1 MAADAFNSL
10 TGYSVGI
17 PPVPVIDANGNVV
30 TNVLTTGNVTANTIY
45 ADNYRYANGQPIAAR
60 AGGSNTQVQ
69 YNNNNNFAGSVNFT
83 FDSATNLLSV
93 PSITLTG
100 NVSLGNVGNVK
111 LFGGN
116 NGYFLQTDGTGNLSW
131 AQAGNGG
138 GGNGSPGGSNS
149 QIQFNSAGSFAGS
162 PGLQFNSV
170 TNTVTTGNVV
180 ASIFTGN
187 LYGVANSAVVAAS
200 VTNSGQPNITSVGNL
215 VSLNV
220 TGNALANFIT
230 SNTGANLGNAV
241 TANYFIGN
249 LYGNANG
256 ASTANT
262 VTNNAQPNITSVG
275 NLTALIVIGDITGN
289 GNANINGNITSNGN
303 ITADNANLGNLV
315 TSNYFSGLGA
325 NLLSLNVTENITS
338 GNANLGNAATANY
351 FIGSGANLT
360 NLPAA
365 NLVGTVPLANKV
377 TDNAQPNITSVGTLT
392 GLALTGIL
400 SSNANIGTSA
410 NVTANNI
417 NFSRTIYG
425 ANGVFVSNVS
435 VGSNL
440 IVGSFG
446 GTLTALS
453 NVNTSSSPNVTL
465 GDVGNLHIDGG
476 YNGYFL
482 QTDGLGNLTWSQ
494 AGNGGGGGNG
504 TPGGSNTQV
513 QYNDSGSFNGSPY
526 FVFNEE
532 TKNVTIGGNLI
543 ANTFTIGSG
552 IYKFAHSFVEF
563 LVTNSTANVVMYSL
577 PVEGIASVDYTI
589 ISTDP
594 VGGSR
599 QISKIS
605 SVVYDTTVD
614 YNEVNTLIVG
624 NLTAEFSV
632 SYDAG
637 YPPVEGPQIQLYV
650 QPTSTNAM
658 THKICVTAYAD

>member
-45 ADNYRYANGQPIAAR
+45 ADNYKYANGQPIAAT

-83 FDSATNLLSV
+83 FNSTTNLLSV

-100 NVSLGNVGNVK
+100 NVTLGNLSNVK
-111 LFGGN
+111 IFGGN
-116 NGYFLQTDGTGNLSW
+116 NGYFLQTDGLGNLAWS
-131 AQAGNGG
+131 AAGGG

-149 QIQFNSAGSFAGS
+149 QIQFNLAGSFAGS
-162 PGLQFNSV
+162 PGLEFNAN

-180 ASIFTGN
+180 ASVFTGN

-200 VTNSGQPNITSVGNL
+200 VTNSGQPNITSLGNL
-215 VSLNV
+215 VTLNV
-220 TGNALANFIT
+220 TGNARANFIT
-230 SNTGANLGNAV
+230 SNTGANLGNSVA
-241 TANYFIGN
+241 ANYFIGN
-249 LYGNANG
+249 LYGNSNSAL
-256 ASTANT
+256 TANT
-262 VTNNAQPNITSVG
+262 VTNNAQPNITSTG
-275 NLTALIVIGDITGN
+275 NLVSLTVTGDITGA
-289 GNANINGNITSNGN
+289 GNVNITGNITSSGN
-303 ITADNANLGNLV
+303 ITA
-315 TSNYFSGLGA
+315 
-325 NLLSLNVTENITS
+325 

-351 FIGSGANLT
+351 FSGLGANLLSINITENLTSGNANLGNAARANFFIGSGANLS
-360 NLPAA
+360 NIPAA
-365 NLVGTVPLANKV
+365 NLVGSVPLANKV
-377 TDNAQPNITSVGTLT
+377 TDNAQPNITSLGTLT
-392 GLALTGIL
+392 GLNLTGIL
-400 SSNANIGTSA
+400 ASNANVGTSA
-410 NVTANNI
+410 NMTANNI
-417 NFSRTIYG
+417 NFSHTLYG

-435 VGSNL
+435 VGGNL
-440 IVGSFG
+440 TVGSFG

-453 NVNTSSSPNVTL
+453 NFNAGPSPNVNL
-465 GDVGNLHIDGG
+465 GDIANVHIDGG
-476 YNGYFL
+476 FNGFFL

-513 QYNDSGSFNGSPY
+513 QYNDSGTFGGSPY

-532 TKNVTIGGNLI
+532 TRNVTIGGNLI

-577 PVEGIASVDYTI
+577 PAANVASVDYTI

-624 NLTAEFSV
+624 NLTASFSV

-637 YPPVEGPQIQLYV
+637 YPPVEGPQIQIYV
-650 QPTSTNAM
+650 EPTSNNAM
-658 THKICVTAYAD
+658 THKICVTAYAE

>member
-10 TGYSVGI
+10 TGYTVGI

-45 ADNYRYANGQPIAAR
+45 ADNYKYANGQPIAAR

-83 FDSATNLLSV
+83 FDSTTNLLSV
-93 PSITLTG
+93 PSITLTS
-100 NVSLGNVGNVK
+100 NVILGDISNVTI
-111 LFGGN
+111 FGGN
-116 NGYFLQTDGTGNLSW
+116 NGYFLQTDGLGNLAWS
-131 AQAGNGG
+131 AAGG
-138 GGNGSPGGSNS
+138 GSGNGSPGGSNS
-149 QIQFNSAGSFAGS
+149 QIQFNASGSFAGS
-162 PGLQFNSV
+162 PGLEFNSV

-200 VTNSGQPNITSVGNL
+200 VTNTNQPNITSLGNL

-220 TGNALANFIT
+220 NGNALANFIT

-256 ASTANT
+256 ALTAAT
-262 VTNNAQPNITSVG
+262 VTANAQPNITSVG
-275 NLTALIVIGDITGN
+275 NLISLTVTGDITGN
-289 GNANINGNITSNGN
+289 GNASITGNITSNGN
-303 ITADNANLGNLV
+303 ITAGNANLGNAV
-315 TSNYFSGLGA
+315 TANYFSGLGA
-325 NLLSLNVTENITS
+325 NLLYINVTQNIIS
-338 GNANLGNAATANY
+338 GNAYLGNAATANF

-365 NLVGTVPLANKV
+365 NLVGVVPLANRV
-377 TDNAQPNITSVGTLT
+377 TNNAQPNITSVGTLT
-392 GLALTGIL
+392 GLSLTGVL
-400 SSNANIGTSA
+400 SSNANIGTTA
-410 NVTANNI
+410 NMTANNM
-417 NFSRTIYG
+417 NFSHTLYG

-435 VGSNL
+435 ISGSLTVGSL
-440 IVGSFG
+440 G

-453 NVNTSSSPNVTL
+453 NFNTGPSPNVNL
-465 GDVGNLHIDGG
+465 GDIANIHIDGG
-476 YNGYFL
+476 FNGFFL
-482 QTDGLGNLTWSQ
+482 QTDGLGNLTWAQ

-504 TPGGSNTQV
+504 TPGGSNTQI

-532 TKNVTIGGNLI
+532 TKNVIVGGNLI

-577 PVEGIASVDYTI
+577 PTENISSVDYTI

-594 VGGSR
+594 VGQSR

-637 YPPVEGPQIQLYV
+637 YPPVDGPQIQLYV
-650 QPTSTNAM
+650 QPTSNNAM

>member
-10 TGYSVGI
+10 TGYTVGI

-45 ADNYRYANGQPIAAR
+45 ADNYRYANGQPIAAT

-83 FDSATNLLSV
+83 FNSTTNLLSV

-100 NVSLGNVGNVK
+100 NVTLGNVSNIK
-111 LFGGN
+111 IFGGN
-116 NGYFLQTDGTGNLSW
+116 NGYFLQTDGLGNLAWS
-131 AQAGNGG
+131 AAGGG

-149 QIQFNSAGSFAGS
+149 QIQFNLAGSFAGS
-162 PGLQFNSV
+162 PGLEFNAN

-180 ASIFTGN
+180 ASVFTGN

-220 TGNALANFIT
+220 TGNARANFIT
-230 SNTGANLGNAV
+230 SNTGANLGNSV

-249 LYGNANG
+249 LYGNSNSAL
-256 ASTANT
+256 TANT
-262 VTNNAQPNITSVG
+262 VTNNTQPNITSLG
-275 NLTALIVIGDITGN
+275 NLVSLTVIGDITGA
-289 GNANINGNITSNGN
+289 GNANIAGNITSNGN
-303 ITADNANLGNLV
+303 ITVGNANLGNSA
-315 TSNYFSGLGA
+315 TANYFSGLGA
-325 NLLSLNVTENITS
+325 NLLSLNVTENLTS
-338 GNANLGNAATANY
+338 GNANLGNAARANF
-351 FIGSGANLT
+351 FIGSGANLS
-360 NLPAA
+360 NIPAA
-365 NLVGTVPLANKV
+365 NLVGSVPLANKV

-392 GLALTGIL
+392 GLNLTGIL
-400 SSNANIGTSA
+400 ASNANVGTSA
-410 NVTANNI
+410 NMTANNM
-417 NFSRTIYG
+417 NFSHTLYG

-435 VGSNL
+435 VGGNL
-440 IVGSFG
+440 TVGSFG

-453 NVNTSSSPNVTL
+453 NFNTGSSPNVNL
-465 GDVGNLHIDGG
+465 GSVSNLHIDGG
-476 YNGYFL
+476 FNGFFL

-504 TPGGSNTQV
+504 SPGGSNTQV

-532 TKNVTIGGNLI
+532 TRNVTIGGNLI

-577 PVEGIASVDYTI
+577 PAANVASVDYTI

-624 NLTAEFSV
+624 NLTASFSV

-650 QPTSTNAM
+650 EPTSTNAM
-658 THKICVTAYAD
+658 THKICVTAYAE

>member
-10 TGYSVGI
+10 RGYSVGI
-17 PPVPVIDANGNVV
+17 PPVPVVDANGNVV
-30 TNVLTTGNVTANTIY
+30 TNVLTTGNVSANTVF
-45 ADNYRYANGQPIAAR
+45 ANNYRYSNGQPIAAT

-69 YNNNNNFAGSVNFT
+69 YNNNNSFGASVNFT
-83 FDSATNLLSV
+83 FDSTTNLLSV
-93 PSITLTG
+93 PSITLTS
-100 NVSLGNVGNVK
+100 NVILGNISNITI
-111 LFGGN
+111 FGGN
-116 NGYFLQTDGTGNLSW
+116 NGYFLQTDGTGNLAW
-131 AQAGNGG
+131 AATGNGG
-138 GGNGSPGGSNS
+138 GGNGTPGGSNS
-149 QIQFNSAGSFAGS
+149 QIQFNASGSFAGS

-187 LYGVANSAVVAAS
+187 LYGVANSAVVAAT
-200 VTNSGQPNITSVGNL
+200 VTNAGQPNITSLGNL
-215 VSLNV
+215 VTLNV
-220 TGNALANFIT
+220 TGNALANFIS

-256 ASTANT
+256 ALTAAT
-262 VTNNAQPNITSVG
+262 VTANAQPNITSVG
-275 NLTALIVIGDITGN
+275 NLIALIVTGDITGN
-289 GNANINGNITSNGN
+289 GNANINGNIVSNGN

-325 NLLSLNVTENITS
+325 NLLSLSVTENITS
-338 GNANLGNAATANY
+338 GNANLGNAATANF

-360 NLPAA
+360 NIPAA
-365 NLVGTVPLANKV
+365 NIIGTVPLANKV

-392 GLALTGIL
+392 GLTLTGIL
-400 SSNANIGTSA
+400 SSNSNVSTSA
-410 NVTANNI
+410 NMTANNI
-417 NFSRTIYG
+417 NFSHTIYG
-425 ANGVFVSNVS
+425 ANGVFVSDVS
-435 VGSNL
+435 VGGSL
-440 IVGSFG
+440 TVGSLG
-446 GTLTALS
+446 GTRTALS
-453 NVNTSSSPNVTL
+453 NVNVGSSPNVNL
-465 GDVGNLHIDGG
+465 GDISNIHIDGG
-476 YNGYFL
+476 FNGYFL

-504 TPGGSNTQV
+504 TPGGSNTQI
-513 QYNDSGSFNGSPY
+513 QYNDSGSFGGSP
-526 FVFNEE
+526 FFIFNEE
-532 TKNVTIGGNLI
+532 SKNVIVGGNLI

-577 PVEGIASVDYTI
+577 PTENIASVDYTI

-605 SVVYDTTVD
+605 SVIYDTTVD

-624 NLTAEFSV
+624 NLTASFSV

-637 YPPVEGPQIQLYV
+637 FPPVDGPQIQLYV
-650 QPTSTNAM
+650 EPTSNNAM
-658 THKICVTAYAD
+658 THKICVTAYAE

>member
-17 PPVPVIDANGNVV
+17 PPVSVIDANGNVV

-45 ADNYRYANGQPIAAR
+45 ADNYKYANGQPIAAT

-83 FDSATNLLSV
+83 FNSTTNLLSV

-100 NVSLGNVGNVK
+100 NVTLGNVSNVK
-111 LFGGN
+111 IFGGN
-116 NGYFLQTDGTGNLSW
+116 NGYFLQTDGLGNLAW
-131 AQAGNGG
+131 AVGGGG

-162 PGLQFNSV
+162 PGLEFNAN

-200 VTNSGQPNITSVGNL
+200 VTNSGQPNITSLGNL

-220 TGNALANFIT
+220 TGNSLANFIT
-230 SNTGANLGNAV
+230 SNTGANLGNSV

-249 LYGNANG
+249 LYGNSNSAL
-256 ASTANT
+256 TANT

-275 NLTALIVIGDITGN
+275 NLTLIIVTGDITGN
-289 GNANINGNITSNGN
+289 GNANITGNITSNGN
-303 ITADNANLGNLV
+303 ITAGNANLGNAV
-315 TSNYFSGLGA
+315 TSNYFTGLGA

-338 GNANLGNAATANY
+338 GNANLGNAATANF
-351 FIGSGANLT
+351 FIGSGANLS
-360 NLPAA
+360 NIPAA
-365 NLVGTVPLANKV
+365 NLVGTVSLANKV

-392 GLALTGIL
+392 GLNLTGIL
-400 SSNANIGTSA
+400 SSNANVGTSA
-410 NVTANNI
+410 NMTANNI
-417 NFSRTIYG
+417 NFSHTLYG
-425 ANGVFVSNVS
+425 ANGVFVSDVS
-435 VGSNL
+435 VGGNL
-440 IVGSFG
+440 TVGSFG

-453 NVNTSSSPNVTL
+453 NFNAGPSPNVNL
-465 GDVGNLHIDGG
+465 GDIANVHIDGG
-476 YNGYFL
+476 FNGFFL

-513 QYNDSGSFNGSPY
+513 QYNDSGTFGGSPY
-526 FVFNEE
+526 FIFNEG

-563 LVTNSTANVVMYSL
+563 LVTNSTANVVMYSM
-577 PVEGIASVDYTI
+577 PAENIASVDYTI

-594 VGGSR
+594 AAGYR

-624 NLTAEFSV
+624 GLTATFSV
-632 SYDAG
+632 LYDAG
-637 YPPVEGPQIQLYV
+637 YPPVEGPQIQIYV
-650 QPTSTNAM
+650 EPTSNNAM
-658 THKICVTAYAD
+658 THKICVTAYAE

>member
-45 ADNYRYANGQPIAAR
+45 ADNYRYANGQPIAAT

-83 FDSATNLLSV
+83 FDSTTNLLSV

-100 NVSLGNVGNVK
+100 NVVLGNISNITI
-111 LFGGN
+111 FGGN
-116 NGYFLQTDGTGNLSW
+116 NGYFLQTDGLGNLAWS
-131 AQAGNGG
+131 AAGGG

-149 QIQFNSAGSFAGS
+149 QIQFNASGSFAGS
-162 PGLQFNSV
+162 PGLEFDPT
-170 TNTVTTGNVV
+170 TNTVTTGNVF

-200 VTNSGQPNITSVGNL
+200 VTNSGQPNITSLGNL
-215 VSLNV
+215 VVLNV
-220 TGNALANFIT
+220 AGNTLTNFIR

-256 ASTANT
+256 ALTAAT
-262 VTNNAQPNITSVG
+262 VTANAQPNITSVG
-275 NLTALIVIGDITGN
+275 NLTLLIVTGDITGN
-289 GNANINGNITSNGN
+289 GNANINGNIISNGN
-303 ITADNANLGNLV
+303 ITAGNANLGNAA
-315 TSNYFSGLGA
+315 TANYFSGLGA

-338 GNANLGNAATANY
+338 GNANLGNAATANF
-351 FIGSGANLT
+351 FIGSGANLS
-360 NLPAA
+360 NIPAA
-365 NLVGTVPLANKV
+365 NLVGSVPLANKV

-392 GLALTGIL
+392 GLSLTGIL
-400 SSNANIGTSA
+400 SSNANVGTTA
-410 NVTANNI
+410 NMTANNM
-417 NFSRTIYG
+417 NFSHTLYG

-435 VGSNL
+435 IGGNL
-440 IVGSFG
+440 TVGSFG
-446 GTLTALS
+446 GAITALGKF
-453 NVNTSSSPNVTL
+453 NAGSSPNVNL
-465 GDVGNLHIDGG
+465 GDVGNVHIDGG
-476 YNGYFL
+476 FNGFFL

-532 TKNVTIGGNLI
+532 TRNVTIGGNLI

-577 PVEGIASVDYTI
+577 PAANVASVDYTI

-624 NLTAEFSV
+624 NLTASFSV

-637 YPPVEGPQIQLYV
+637 FPPVEGPQIQLYV
-650 QPTSTNAM
+650 EPTNDNAM
-658 THKICVTAYAD
+658 THKICVTAYAE

>member
-10 TGYSVGI
+10 TGYTVGI

-45 ADNYRYANGQPIAAR
+45 ADNYRYANGQPIAAT

-83 FDSATNLLSV
+83 FNSTTNLLSV

-100 NVSLGNVGNVK
+100 NVTLGNVSNVK
-111 LFGGN
+111 IFGGN
-116 NGYFLQTDGTGNLSW
+116 NGYFLQTDGLGNLAW
-131 AQAGNGG
+131 AVGGGG

-162 PGLQFNSV
+162 PGLEFNAN

-180 ASIFTGN
+180 ASVFTGN

-200 VTNSGQPNITSVGNL
+200 VTNSGQPNITSLGNL
-215 VSLNV
+215 VTLNV
-220 TGNALANFIT
+220 TGNARANFIT
-230 SNTGANLGNAV
+230 SNTGANLGNSV

-249 LYGNANG
+249 LYGNSNSAL
-256 ASTANT
+256 TANT
-262 VTNNAQPNITSVG
+262 VTNNAQPNITSLG
-275 NLTALIVIGDITGN
+275 NLVSLTVIGDITGA
-289 GNANINGNITSNGN
+289 GNANITGNITSNGN
-303 ITADNANLGNLV
+303 ITVGNANLGNSA
-315 TSNYFSGLGA
+315 TANYFSGLGA
-325 NLLSLNVTENITS
+325 NLLSLNVTENLTS
-338 GNANLGNAATANY
+338 GNANLGNAARANF
-351 FIGSGANLT
+351 FIGSGANLS
-360 NLPAA
+360 NIPAA
-365 NLVGTVPLANKV
+365 NLVGSVPLANKV

-392 GLALTGIL
+392 GLNLTGIL
-400 SSNANIGTSA
+400 ASNANVGTSA
-410 NVTANNI
+410 NMTANNM
-417 NFSRTIYG
+417 NFSHTLYG

-435 VGSNL
+435 VGGNL
-440 IVGSFG
+440 TVGSFG

-453 NVNTSSSPNVTL
+453 NFNTGSSPNVNL
-465 GDVGNLHIDGG
+465 GSVSNLHIDGG
-476 YNGYFL
+476 FNGFFL

-504 TPGGSNTQV
+504 SPGGSNTQV

-532 TKNVTIGGNLI
+532 TRNVTIGGNLI

-577 PVEGIASVDYTI
+577 PAANVASVDYTI

-624 NLTAEFSV
+624 NLTASFSV

-650 QPTSTNAM
+650 EPTSTNAM
-658 THKICVTAYAD
+658 THKICVTAYAE

>member
-17 PPVPVIDANGNVV
+17 PAVPVIDANGNVI
-30 TNVLTTGNVTANTIY
+30 TNVLTTGNVSANAIYANT
-45 ADNYRYANGQPIAAR
+45 YRYANGQPIAAT
-60 AGGSNTQVQ
+60 AGGANTQVQ

-83 FDSATNLLSV
+83 FNSTTNLLSV

-100 NVSLGNVGNVK
+100 NVALGNVSNITI
-111 LFGGN
+111 LGGN

-138 GGNGSPGGSNS
+138 GGNGTPGGSNS
-149 QIQFNSAGSFAGS
+149 QIQYNASGSFAGS

-187 LYGVANSAVVAAS
+187 LYGVANSAVVAAT
-200 VTNSGQPNITSVGNL
+200 VTNAGQPNITSLGNL
-215 VSLNV
+215 VTLNV
-220 TGNALANFIT
+220 TGNALANFIS

-256 ASTANT
+256 ALTAAT
-262 VTNNAQPNITSVG
+262 VTSNAQPNITSVG
-275 NLTALIVIGDITGN
+275 NLVLLIVTGDITGN
-289 GNANINGNITSNGN
+289 GNANINGNIVSNGN

-338 GNANLGNAATANY
+338 GNANLGNAARANF

-392 GLALTGIL
+392 GLTLTGIL
-400 SSNANIGTSA
+400 SSNSNVSTSA
-410 NVTANNI
+410 NITANNI
-417 NFSRTIYG
+417 NFSHTIYG

-435 VGSNL
+435 VGGSL
-440 IVGSFG
+440 TVGSLG

-453 NVNTSSSPNVTL
+453 NVNTASSPNVNL
-465 GDVGNLHIDGG
+465 GDISNIHIDGG
-476 YNGYFL
+476 FNGYFL
-482 QTDGLGNLTWSQ
+482 QTDGTGNLTWSQ

-504 TPGGSNTQV
+504 TPGGSNTQI
-513 QYNDSGSFNGSPY
+513 QYNDSGSFNGSP
-526 FVFNEE
+526 FFIFNEE
-532 TKNVTIGGNLI
+532 SKNVIVGGNLI

-552 IYKFAHSFVEF
+552 IYKFAHSFVQF
-563 LVTNSTANVVMYSL
+563 LVTNSTANVVMYSI
-577 PVEGIASVDYTI
+577 PTENISSVDYTI

-594 VGGSR
+594 IGASR

-605 SVVYDTTVD
+605 SVIYDTTVD

-632 SYDAG
+632 SYDPG
-637 YPPVEGPQIQLYV
+637 FPPVDGPQIQLYV
-650 QPTSTNAM
+650 QPTSNNAM
-658 THKICVTAYAD
+658 THKICVTAYAE

>member
-10 TGYSVGI
+10 TGYTVGI
-17 PPVPVIDANGNVV
+17 PPVSVIDANGNVV

-45 ADNYRYANGQPIAAR
+45 ADNYKYANGQPIAAT

-83 FDSATNLLSV
+83 FNSTTNLLSV

-100 NVSLGNVGNVK
+100 NVTLGNLSNVK
-111 LFGGN
+111 IFGGN
-116 NGYFLQTDGTGNLSW
+116 NGYFLQTDGLGNLAW
-131 AQAGNGG
+131 AVGGGG

-162 PGLQFNSV
+162 PGLEFNAN

-180 ASIFTGN
+180 ASVFTGN

-200 VTNSGQPNITSVGNL
+200 VTNSGQPNITSLGNL
-215 VSLNV
+215 VALNV
-220 TGNALANFIT
+220 IGNARANFIT
-230 SNTGANLGNAV
+230 SNTGANLGNSV

-249 LYGNANG
+249 LYGNSNSAL
-256 ASTANT
+256 TANT
-262 VTNNAQPNITSVG
+262 VTNNAQPNITSTG
-275 NLTALIVIGDITGN
+275 NLVSLTVNGDITGV
-289 GNANINGNITSNGN
+289 GNANITGNITSNGN
-303 ITADNANLGNLV
+303 ITVGNANLGNSA
-315 TSNYFSGLGA
+315 TANYFSGLGA
-325 NLLSLNVTENITS
+325 NLLSINITENLTS
-338 GNANLGNAATANY
+338 GNANLGNAARANF
-351 FIGSGANLT
+351 FIGSGANLS
-360 NLPAA
+360 NIPAA
-365 NLVGTVPLANKV
+365 NLVGSVPLANKV

-392 GLALTGIL
+392 GLNLTGIL
-400 SSNANIGTSA
+400 ASNANVGTSA
-410 NVTANNI
+410 NMTANNM
-417 NFSRTIYG
+417 NFSHTLYG

-435 VGSNL
+435 VGGNL
-440 IVGSFG
+440 TVGSFG

-453 NVNTSSSPNVTL
+453 NFNAGPSPNVNL
-465 GDVGNLHIDGG
+465 GDIANVHIDGG
-476 YNGYFL
+476 FNGFFL

-513 QYNDSGSFNGSPY
+513 QYNDSGTFGGSPY

-532 TKNVTIGGNLI
+532 TRNVTIGGNLI

-577 PVEGIASVDYTI
+577 PAEGIASVDYTI

-624 NLTAEFSV
+624 NLTASFSV

-637 YPPVEGPQIQLYV
+637 YPPVEGPQIQIYV
-650 QPTSTNAM
+650 EPTSNNAM
-658 THKICVTAYAD
+658 THKICVTAYAE

>member
-10 TGYSVGI
+10 TGYTVGI
-17 PPVPVIDANGNVV
+17 PPVLVIDANGNVV
-30 TNVLTTGNVTANTIY
+30 ANVLTTGNVTANTIY
-45 ADNYRYANGQPIAAR
+45 ADNYKYANGQPIAAR

-69 YNNNNNFAGSVNFT
+69 YNNNNNFAGSVSFT
-83 FDSATNLLSV
+83 FDSITNLLSV

-100 NVSLGNVGNVK
+100 NVTLGNVSNVK
-111 LFGGN
+111 LFGGV
-116 NGYFLQTDGTGNLSW
+116 NGYFLQTDGLGNLAWSI
-131 AQAGNGG
+131 AGGG

-162 PGLQFNSV
+162 PGLEFNAN

-180 ASIFTGN
+180 ASVFTGN
-187 LYGVANSAVVAAS
+187 LYGVANTAVVAAS
-200 VTNSGQPNITSVGNL
+200 VTNSGQPNITSIGNL
-215 VSLNV
+215 VLLNV

-230 SNTGANLGNAV
+230 SNTGANLGNVV

-275 NLTALIVIGDITGN
+275 NLVSLIVTGDITGN
-289 GNANINGNITSNGN
+289 GNANITGNITSNGN
-303 ITADNANLGNLV
+303 ISVGNANLGN
-315 TSNYFSGLGA
+315 SASANYFSGLGA
-325 NLLSLNVTENITS
+325 NLLSLNVTENINS
-338 GNANLGNAATANY
+338 GNANLGNSARANF

-360 NLPAA
+360 NIPAA
-365 NLVGTVPLANKV
+365 NLVGAVPLANKV

-392 GLALTGIL
+392 GLTLTGIL
-400 SSNANIGTSA
+400 SSNANIGTST
-410 NVTANNI
+410 NITANNI
-417 NFSRTIYG
+417 NFSHTLYG
-425 ANGVFVSNVS
+425 ANAVFVSNVS
-435 VGSNL
+435 VGGNL
-440 IVGSFG
+440 TVGSLG

-453 NVNTSSSPNVTL
+453 NFNTGSSPNVNL
-465 GDVGNLHIDGG
+465 GSVSNLHIDGG
-476 YNGYFL
+476 FNGFFL
-482 QTDGLGNLTWSQ
+482 QTDGLGNLTWAL

-504 TPGGSNTQV
+504 SPGGSNTQI
-513 QYNDSGSFNGSPY
+513 QYNDSGSFGGSPY
-526 FVFNEE
+526 FIFNEE
-532 TKNVTIGGNLI
+532 SKNVIVGGNLI

-552 IYKFAHSFVEF
+552 IYKFAYSFVQF
-563 LVTNSTANVVMYSL
+563 LITNSTANVVMYSL
-577 PVEGIASVDYTI
+577 PTENIASVDYTI

-605 SVVYDTTVD
+605 SVIYDTTVD

-637 YPPVEGPQIQLYV
+637 FPPVDGSQIQLYV
-650 QPTSTNAM
+650 QPTSNNAM
-658 THKICVTAYAD
+658 THKICVTAYAE

>member
-10 TGYSVGI
+10 TGYTVGI
-17 PPVPVIDANGNVV
+17 PPVSVIDANGNVV

-45 ADNYRYANGQPIAAR
+45 ADNYKYANGQPIAAT

-83 FDSATNLLSV
+83 FNSTTNLLSV

-100 NVSLGNVGNVK
+100 NVTLGNLSNVK
-111 LFGGN
+111 IFGGN
-116 NGYFLQTDGTGNLSW
+116 NGYFLQTDGLGNLAW
-131 AQAGNGG
+131 AVGGGG

-162 PGLQFNSV
+162 PGLEFNAN

-180 ASIFTGN
+180 ASVFTGN

-249 LYGNANG
+249 LYGNSNSAL
-256 ASTANT
+256 TANT
-262 VTNNAQPNITSVG
+262 VTNNAQPNITSTG
-275 NLTALIVIGDITGN
+275 NLVSLTVNGDITGV
-289 GNANINGNITSNGN
+289 GNANITGNITSNGN
-303 ITADNANLGNLV
+303 ITA
-315 TSNYFSGLGA
+315 
-325 NLLSLNVTENITS
+325 

-351 FIGSGANLT
+351 FSGLGANLLSINITENLTSGNANLGNAARANFFIGSGANLS
-360 NLPAA
+360 NIPAA
-365 NLVGTVPLANKV
+365 NLVGSVPLANKV

-392 GLALTGIL
+392 GLNLTGIL
-400 SSNANIGTSA
+400 ASNANVGTSA
-410 NVTANNI
+410 NMTANNM
-417 NFSRTIYG
+417 NFSHTLYG

-435 VGSNL
+435 VGGNL
-440 IVGSFG
+440 TVGSFG

-453 NVNTSSSPNVTL
+453 NFNAGPSPNVNL
-465 GDVGNLHIDGG
+465 GDIANVHIDGG
-476 YNGYFL
+476 FNGFFL

-513 QYNDSGSFNGSPY
+513 QYNDSGTFGGSPY

-532 TKNVTIGGNLI
+532 TRNVTIGGNLI

-577 PVEGIASVDYTI
+577 PAEGIASVDYTI

-624 NLTAEFSV
+624 NLTASFSV

-637 YPPVEGPQIQLYV
+637 YPPVEGPQIQIYV
-650 QPTSTNAM
+650 EPTSNNAM
-658 THKICVTAYAD
+658 THKICVTAYAE